1 MDNYIDLLDRLSKE
15 KELNN
20 QLEKEIGS
28 DERNFLWNSVSP
40 LLDFLCFVNYERK
53 YMVNHLGTY
62 YAFSRCGT
70 SEEYFRE
77 AVRQNVFYKGQF
89 HESFNCNPEIID
101 IRVERSNN
109 FFKLK
114 ITGINWVSTPQGL
127 KEEKK
132 SYNTIDELV
141 LDVTKFLVDKAVI
154 LE

>member
-1 MDNYIDLLDRLSKE
+1 MDNYIDLLDRLTKE

-28 DERNFLWNSVSP
+28 AELNFLWTSVVP

-53 YMVNHLGTY
+53 YQVDHLGTY
-62 YAFSRCGT
+62 YDFSRSGHP
-70 SEEYFRE
+70 EDFFRE
-77 AVRQNVFYKGQF
+77 VVRHNVFHRGQF

-101 IRVERSNN
+101 IRVERSNS

-114 ITGINWVSTPQGL
+114 ITGINWVTTPEGL

-141 LDVTKFLVDKAVI
+141 LDITKFLVDKAVI
-154 LE
+154 IE